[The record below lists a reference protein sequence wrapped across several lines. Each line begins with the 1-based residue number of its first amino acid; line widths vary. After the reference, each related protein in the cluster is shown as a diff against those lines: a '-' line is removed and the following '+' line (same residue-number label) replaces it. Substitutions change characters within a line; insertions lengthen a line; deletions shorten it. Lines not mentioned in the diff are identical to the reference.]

1 MVGKWQVNMP
11 IKSTA
16 ALCSWNM
23 ENKNRK
29 SLETREINI
38 KITIKKMNPADFH
51 GLWPWEE
58 ADCHGMTWRFVKP
71 WVAWRQ
77 HQSTK
82 ETAASFLFRRIQ
94 EKANEIKTCHWEQG
108 HVWERWRKTMWS
120 FFSASSPQ
128 LPGGGDTLQGTQYQP
143 SLKDWTDSNTGIEI
157 KIKAT
162 LPKPQNGKHKII
174 LIG

>member
-94 EKANEIKTCHWEQG
+94 EKANEIKNMSLRTRTCLGKVKENDVKFLFSIISPAAWWWWHPPGHPISTLSEGLNWLKHWNRNKNKG
-108 HVWERWRKTMWS
+108 NL
-120 FFSASSPQ
+120 A
-128 LPGGGDTLQGTQYQP
+128 
-143 SLKDWTDSNTGIEI
+143 
-157 KIKAT
+157 
-162 LPKPQNGKHKII
+162 
-174 LIG
+174 